1 MTGRLAG
8 LLVVIALVVVT
19 LAIPVRSWFAQ
30 RAQIAALEADV
41 QAKQARV
48 DDLRVQVER
57 WQDPAFIASEA
68 RKRLHF
74 VVPGEVGY
82 VVLGVDGKPIQTD
95 PTQATPDIPWY
106 SKIWNG
112 LTEADDASDAA
123 TTQ

>member
-8 LLVVIALVVVT
+8 LLVVLALVVVT
-19 LAIPVRSWFAQ
+19 LAIPVRAWFAQ
-30 RAQIAALEADV
+30 RAQIAALEAQV
-41 QAKQARV
+41 QATQARV
-48 DDLRVQVER
+48 DDLKVQAER

-82 VVLGVDGKPIQTD
+82 VVLGEDGKPIPTE
-95 PTQATPDIPWY
+95 PTQAAEPLPWY
-106 SKIWNG
+106 SKLWNG
-112 LTEADDASDAA
+112 LQEADDASDAA